1 MAKLPNGCTIE
12 KVKDSRGKILAY
24 ELRQGDRIWREP
36 TEAQALAAREA
47 DFQRSTEEDSAPI
60 ILESPTDDPSEIA
73 LCGFRVLGAWR
84 YSFIRKTVP
93 SYGPKKLECHG
104 GSGEY
109 LTREKCERA
118 MRSHAA
124 QLAVRIGPYAE
135 GCEVLADGLDY
146 LDASLGGVSTAEDFR
161 EQMIHVAYCRADNFA
176 NGKGMPDGTPMSPA
190 SQYRHDA
197 IECERRRVHD
207 VYKVLS
213 RESMFRY
220 NVAESFRQGRL
231 VSR

>member
-24 ELRQGDRIWREP
+24 ELRQGDRVWREP

-47 DFQRSTEEDSAPI
+47 DIQRSTEEDNAPI

-84 YSFIRKTVP
+84 YSFVRKTVP

-109 LTREKCERA
+109 KTRAECERS

-124 QLAVRIGPYAE
+124 QMAVRIGPFDE

-146 LDASLGGVSTAEDFR
+146 LDASLSGVNTAEDFR
-161 EQMIHVAYCRADNFA
+161 EQMIHVAYCRAYNYA
-176 NGKGMPDGTPMSPA
+176 NGKGMPDGAPMAPA
-190 SQYRHDA
+190 SQYRQDA
-197 IECERRRVHD
+197 IECERKRIHD

-213 RESMFRY
+213 REPMFRY

>member
-1 MAKLPNGCTIE
+1 MAKLPHGCTIE

-24 ELRQGDRIWREP
+24 ELRQGDRHWSAP

-47 DFQRSTEEDSAPI
+47 DIQRACEEYNTPI
-60 ILESPTDDPSEIA
+60 ILESPTDDPTEL

-84 YSFIRKTVP
+84 YSLIRKEIART
-93 SYGPKKLECHG
+93 GTKKLECHG
-104 GSGEY
+104 GYGEY
-109 LTREKCERA
+109 KTRAECERA
-118 MRSHAA
+118 MRSDAA
-124 QLAVRIGPYAE
+124 RLAIRIGPYAE

-146 LDASLGGVSTAEDFR
+146 LDASLSGVNTAEDFR
-161 EQMIHVAYCRADNFA
+161 EQMIHVAYCRADHFA
-176 NGKGMPDGTPMSPA
+176 RDKGMPDGAPMSPA

-197 IECERRRVHD
+197 IECERKRIHD

-213 RESMFRY
+213 REPIFRY